1 MQTERDKNILKK
13 LLTKKVL
20 QTAAFASLTEA
31 LLAASAL
38 KASDGIKECDD
49 ENRENDWGA
58 CPCHTDLRLDLRK
71 AERGFA
77 PGPFIP
83 QHRFI
88 FWPITNNPRLMTI
101 KTN

>member
-49 ENRENDWGA
+49 ENREND
-58 CPCHTDLRLDLRK
+58 
-71 AERGFA
+71 
-77 PGPFIP
+77 
-83 QHRFI
+83 
-88 FWPITNNPRLMTI
+88 
-101 KTN
+101 